1 MTEDMQRWKGRTA
14 LVTGASSGIG
24 RAVALQLAKDG
35 MTVVACARRAG
46 RLEELTAEAASFG
59 ATIRPMAVDLRR
71 EAAILEMF
79 SAIRDLHGG
88 VDVMVNNAG
97 LGFDEPLMSG
107 DTERWR
113 EILEVNVLALCVCT
127 REAVADMRAGRDDGH
142 VIHVGSMAGHRV
154 PRSSGVYSASKYA
167 VRSLTES
174 LRLELRK
181 AGSGIRVSAISP
193 GFVQTEFSERYN
205 DSSEV
210 GQATYGQFKC
220 LTAEDVARAVRFVVS
235 SPPHVQFHDLL
246 VRPTQQPS

>member
-1 MTEDMQRWKGRTA
+1 MTEGMERWRGRTA

-24 RAVALQLAKDG
+24 RAVALDLAAAG
-35 MTVVACARRAG
+35 MTVVACARRG
-46 RLEELTAEAASFG
+46 DRLQELASEVSARGGSLVPAEL
-59 ATIRPMAVDLRR
+59 DLRDER
-71 EAAILEMF
+71 GILDLF
-79 SAIRDLHGG
+79 ARIRADHDG
-88 VDVMVNNAG
+88 VDVLVNNAG

-107 DTERWR
+107 DAERWR
-113 EILEVNVLALCVCT
+113 EILDVNVLALCICT
-127 REAVADMRAGRDDGH
+127 REAVSDMRAGDDDGH
-142 VIHVGSMAGHRV
+142 VIHISSMAGHRV

-205 DSSEV
+205 DSADAA
-210 GQATYGQFKC
+210 QATYGQFPC
-220 LTAEDVARAVRFVVS
+220 LTADDVARAVRFVVS